1 MFETNDGLMTKEAQ
15 NKEALKKHPLYIE
28 TIFGEPN
35 AWKLI
40 DKTKNGDVVTIML
53 AKEIGFVGCFVQVQN
68 QNAEGQVYS
77 VNTMFSEKLRIQEM
91 GNEGKLK
98 RYDLVDIKSVDMN
111 KSNVAL

>member
-1 MFETNDGLMTKEAQ
+1 MFEINDGTTAIESQ

-40 DKTKNGDVVTIML
+40 DKTKNGDVITITL
-53 AKEIGFVGCFVQVQN
+53 AKEIGFVGCFVQIQN
-68 QNAEGQVYS
+68 QNADGQVYS

-91 GNEGKLK
+91 GNEGKLV
-98 RYDLVDIKSVDMN
+98 RYDLVDIKSVDIN
-111 KSNVAL
+111 KSTL